1 MLNKFVLVILTL
13 QLARAERHAAAQ
25 SGPRGPATG
34 SADGCNLSNCKAC
47 VTGDNTKCSKCQDTH
62 VPIDGACDT
71 IANANAKCTPPSTA
85 DGTCKSCLG
94 SYYLYSG
101 GCYAACP
108 QGTHKNEG
116 QHTCDKD
123 VTPDCNLSN
132 CEVCSEDKKTCSK
145 CKQGF
150 TLSGDKTQCEP
161 SSTNKSSLSTGAIA
175 GISVAA
181 VVVVGG
187 LVGFLCWWF
196 LCRGKA

>member
-1 MLNKFVLVILTL
+1 MLNKFLRVVLIL

-25 SGPRGPATG
+25 SDPRGPATG
-34 SADGCNLSNCKAC
+34 SADGCSLPNCE
-47 VTGDNTKCSKCQDTH
+47 VCSEDKKTCSRCQNTH
-62 VPIDGACDT
+62 VPIDGACQEKD
-71 IANANAKCTPPSTA
+71 AQSGKCTPPSTA

-123 VTPDCNLSN
+123 VTPGCSLPN
-132 CEVCSEDKKTCSK
+132 CEVCSEDKKTCSE
-145 CKQGF
+145 CSPGF
-150 TLSGDKTQCEP
+150 TVSEDKTQCEP
-161 SSTNKSSLSTGAIA
+161 SSTNKSALSTGAIA

-196 LCRGKA
+196 ICRGKA